1 MLTWVRL
8 PKLSIHFF
16 NHTTVNKIGNHI
28 DRTIQMDL
36 ATSEGA
42 RARYARVCVEV
53 DLAKPLLGKYMIG
66 ERVFFVE
73 YESLE
78 NVCHTCGLYGHK
90 ADSCPTLAPSE
101 RQADVEMPAP
111 ERTAETESVGDVGS
125 WMTVTRRR
133 QRKTPDK
140 KVDGQAK
147 KQFTAEL
154 PKQGSRFNILRRNGK
169 ERDVGGVSS
178 NAKPDSAKAHE
189 VPVVDPISQLSAI
202 TERLFPRGTKASPN
216 PPRPPGG

>member
-1 MLTWVRL
+1 MLSGPWKIFDYYITVARWSLAFNEDEPLGKVLTWVQL
-8 PKLSIHFF
+8 PKLPIHFF
-16 NHTTVNKIGNHI
+16 IHTTVNRIGNHI
-28 DRTIQMDL
+28 GRTIQMDL

-66 ERVFFVE
+66 ESVFFVE

-111 ERTAETESVGDVGS
+111 EPTAETESVGDVGS

-133 QRKTPDK
+133 QRKTPYK

-147 KQFTAEL
+147 K
-154 PKQGSRFNILRRNGK
+154 
-169 ERDVGGVSS
+169 
-178 NAKPDSAKAHE
+178 
-189 VPVVDPISQLSAI
+189 
-202 TERLFPRGTKASPN
+202 
-216 PPRPPGG
+216 